1 MLRKPSNVRLSTM
14 IWVVLLVQLNFSCGD
29 SGEVSIYSIPKAKA
43 KSQGPHWEVPEGW
56 KPGKESA
63 MRVGSFSVSDD
74 NGSSLDISV
83 TAFPGDTGGLLAN
96 VNRWLG
102 QIDLQPVDEGDL
114 ENYVTETEVDNPPAP
129 LVQAENDGKSLRVL
143 AVTVHDKTWFFKMMG
158 DFKLAEKERETF
170 DKFVHSTDFHFG
182 HNH

>member
-1 MLRKPSNVRLSTM
+1 MLRKPFNALSWRITCLG
-14 IWVVLLVQLNFSCGD
+14 LLALLTFSCGD

-63 MRVGSFSVSDD
+63 MRVGSFSVNDD

-96 VNRWLG
+96 VNRWLA

-114 ENYVTETEVDNPPAP
+114 ENYVTETEVDNTPAH
-129 LVQAENDGKSLRVL
+129 LVQAENDGKALRVL

-158 DFKLAEKERETF
+158 DFKLAEKESDSF
-170 DKFVHSTDFHFG
+170 DKFVHSTDFHAG

>member
-1 MLRKPSNVRLSTM
+1 MLRKPSKLHLSTM
-14 IWVVLLVQLNFSCGD
+14 IWVVLLVQSIFSCGD
-29 SGEVSIYSIPKAKA
+29 SGEVSVYEIPKASS
-43 KSQGPHWEVPEGW
+43 KSLGPHWEVPEGW

-63 MRVGSFSVSDD
+63 MRAGSFSVSDD

-83 TAFPGDTGGLLAN
+83 TAFPGETGGLLAN

-102 QIDLQPVDEGDL
+102 QIDLQPVDEGGL
-114 ENYVTETEVDNPPAP
+114 ENYVTETEVDNTTAH
-129 LVQAENDGKSLRVL
+129 LVQAENEGKALRVL

-158 DFKLAEKERETF
+158 DSKLAEKESDSF
-170 DKFVHSTDFHFG
+170 DKFVHSTDFHAG